1 MISLSHDNITMDETN
16 LLKLGLNKNEAKVYV
31 TLLQLGTASA
41 GQLIKA
47 TEFHRNIVYDNLEKL
62 ADRGL
67 VTFIIEGKK
76 KRFRPAPPEMITQM
90 LEKEQQEL
98 NERKETAEIIKKEVE
113 RITSHAKEAQE
124 ATMFQG
130 INGLKVLFKDTLT
143 EGKEYYVF
151 GAPKS
156 SLGIMGSTYWENYN
170 LKRAEEKIKIKMIF
184 NDDLREWSYKIKSG
198 LTHIRFLP
206 KKFDSITETIIYGN
220 KVAIIVWTQKPIAT
234 LIKDKHLATSYKHYF
249 DLLWKQAED

>member
-1 MISLSHDNITMDETN
+1 MDETN
-16 LLKLGLNKNEAKVYV
+16 LLKLGLNRNEAKVYV
-31 TLLQLGTASA
+31 MLLQLGTASA

-76 KRFRPAPPEMITQM
+76 RLFRPAPPEMITQM
-90 LEKEQQEL
+90 FVKEQEEL
-98 NERKETAEIIKKEVE
+98 NQRKKVAETIKKEVE
-113 RITSHAKEAQE
+113 KITTQAREAQE

-130 INGLKVLFKDTLT
+130 VNGLKVVFKDTLT

-156 SLGIMGSTYWENYN
+156 SLEIMGSTYWENYN
-170 LKRAEEKIKIKMIF
+170 LKRAERKIRIRMIF

-198 LTHIRFLP
+198 LTKVRFLP

-234 LIKDKHLATSYKHYF
+234 LIKDKHLAASYKQYF
-249 DLLWKQAED
+249 DLLWKQARD